1 MLSELKQNLEVSADT
16 FVPGWRNLSKNE
28 VIQKYV
34 DTEEQQQKDGYL
46 SAIMCKYWGSINRCY
61 NIKLRNIRNRRE
73 RFLNKKKIIHN

>member
-34 DTEEQQQKDGYL
+34 VQ
-46 SAIMCKYWGSINRCY
+46 
-61 NIKLRNIRNRRE
+61 LRLQERR
-73 RFLNKKKIIHN
+73 LP